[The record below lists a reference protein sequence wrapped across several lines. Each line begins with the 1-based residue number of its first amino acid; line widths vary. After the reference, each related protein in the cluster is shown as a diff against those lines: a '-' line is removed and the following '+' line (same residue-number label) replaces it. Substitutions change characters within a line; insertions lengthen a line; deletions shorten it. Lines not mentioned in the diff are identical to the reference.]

1 MTNDKSREELQQ
13 EVQELRARLEIAE
26 ETLRAICQGEAD
38 ALVVSG
44 SQGEQIFTLRNND
57 SLYRRLIEEVKEG
70 AATLTDDGFIL
81 YCNRSLARL
90 LKRSIKKAIGSDF
103 NEYITPNQKS
113 IFKTLLQQE
122 RGGHS
127 QGEFNLIVND
137 LTTLPIHVDISS
149 VTINDVKIKSLIVT
163 DLTEQKRN
171 EEIIVSEKLA
181 RSIVEQAAEAIVVC
195 DETGQIIRASIAA
208 HQLCGQNLLFQPFDV
223 IFPLQICQSDW
234 QTPPSEKLEATVKEE
249 DNLLDTKQW
258 FFVATVLNGESFQ
271 GVEVLFHQKDGQ
283 QFNLLLNAR
292 LLSHPESSLKGCILT
307 LTDITIRKQAEL
319 ELQLA
324 KADLETRVAERTVQ
338 LQQLNAQL
346 TNWVK
351 ELEQRNHEIVLMGK
365 LSDMLQACLTV
376 EEAYYTLSRLIQS
389 LFPNMSGGVFLI
401 NASKNLVEA
410 VATWGDETLV
420 SQKIFTPRECWGLRR
435 GRIHLFAVDTC
446 SLECK
451 HIIPNAFFTD
461 TLCVPMMA
469 QGKAMGVLHLS
480 SQVQGQL
487 TTAKKQLAVTVAE
500 HIALALANLK
510 LHETIQEQNIRDPLT
525 GLFNRRYLE
534 ESLEREIQRAKRKQ
548 LCLGVM
554 MLDVDYF
561 KRFNDTF
568 SHEAGDM
575 VLRELGRFLKKQV
588 RGSDIAC
595 RYGGEEMTLILPETS
610 LEATIERAEQ
620 IRAGVKHLKLQNRNQ
635 NLGTMTLSV
644 GVACFPEHGLTGESV
659 IHAADEALYRAKK
672 EGRDRVVC
680 SENGE

>member
-1 MTNDKSREELQQ
+1 M
-13 EVQELRARLEIAE
+13 
-26 ETLRAICQGEAD
+26 
-38 ALVVSG
+38 
-44 SQGEQIFTLRNND
+44 NN
-57 SLYRRLIEEVKEG
+57 
-70 AATLTDDGFIL
+70 
-81 YCNRSLARL
+81 
-90 LKRSIKKAIGSDF
+90 
-103 NEYITPNQKS
+103 
-113 IFKTLLQQE
+113 
-122 RGGHS
+122 
-127 QGEFNLIVND
+127 
-137 LTTLPIHVDISS
+137 
-149 VTINDVKIKSLIVT
+149 VKITSLIVT
-163 DLTEQKRN
+163 DLTEKNRN
-171 EEIIVSEKLA
+171 EEIIIAEKLA

-195 DETGQIIRASIAA
+195 DENGQIIRASIAA

-223 IFPLQICQSDW
+223 IFPLQLYQSNW
-234 QTPPSEKLEATVKEE
+234 ETRSSEKLDATKIGTENNWE
-249 DNLLDTKQW
+249 TKKS
-258 FFVATVLNGESFQ
+258 FSVLTVLKGESFQ
-271 GVEVLFHQKDGQ
+271 GVEVFFQQKGGQ

-292 LLSHPESSLKGCILT
+292 LLSNPESSLKGCILT

-319 ELQLA
+319 ELQRA

-338 LQQLNAQL
+338 LQQLNAEL

-351 ELEQRNHEIVLMGK
+351 ELEQRNHEIILMGK

-376 EEAYYTLSRLIQS
+376 DEAYYTLSRLIQS
-389 LFPNMSGGVFLI
+389 LFPNMAGGVFLI

-410 VATWGDETLV
+410 VTTWSDETLV

-435 GRIHLFAVDTC
+435 GRTHLFAVDAC

-451 HIIPNAFFTD
+451 HIIPNALFTD

-480 SQVQGQL
+480 SHVPGQL

-548 LCLGVM
+548 FCLGVM

-588 RGSDIAC
+588 RLSEIAC

-610 LEATIERAEQ
+610 LEVALERAEQ
-620 IRAGVKHLKLQNRNQ
+620 IRKGVKLLKLQNRNQ

-644 GVACFPEHGLTGESV
+644 GVACFPEHGLTAESV

-680 SENGE
+680 SESRE

>member
-1 MTNDKSREELQQ
+1 MTSNKSREELEQ
-13 EVQELRARLEIAE
+13 EVQELRSSLEIAE

-44 SQGEQIFTLRNND
+44 SQGEQIFTLQNND
-57 SLYRRLIEEVKEG
+57 SLYRILIEEMKEG
-70 AATLTDDGFIL
+70 AATLTDEGFIV

-90 LKRSIKKAIGSDF
+90 LKKSVKKVIGSDF
-103 NEYITPNQKS
+103 NHYITHCQKS
-113 IFKTLLQQE
+113 AFQTFLQQQRE
-122 RGGHS
+122 NS
-127 QGEFNLIVND
+127 QGEFDLIND
-137 LTTLPIHVDISS
+137 DLSTIS
-149 VTINDVKIKSLIVT
+149 VRIDMKFLTINNVKIKSIIVT
-163 DLTEQKRN
+163 DLTDKKRFD
-171 EEIIVSEKLA
+171 EIIIAENLA

-208 HQLCGQNLLFQPFDV
+208 HQLCGQNLLFQPFDD
-223 IFPLQICQSDW
+223 IFPLQLCQSEW
-234 QTPPSEKLEATVKEE
+234 QTPRSEELEAKVKEE
-249 DNLLDTKQW
+249 DNIYDIQKR
-258 FFVATVLNGESFQ
+258 FSVATVLNGESFQ
-271 GVEVLFHQKDGQ
+271 GVEVFFQQKDGQ

-292 LLSHPESSLKGCILT
+292 LLSNPESCLKGCILT

-319 ELQLA
+319 ELQRA

-346 TNWVK
+346 TNWVQ

-410 VATWGDETLV
+410 VATWSDETLV
-420 SQKIFTPRECWGLRR
+420 SQRIFTPRECWGLRR
-435 GRIHLFAVDTC
+435 GRTHLFAINTC
-446 SLECK
+446 SVECK
-451 HIIPNAFFTD
+451 HLIPNAFFTD

-480 SQVQGQL
+480 SQEKGQL

-510 LHETIQEQNIRDPLT
+510 LHEKIQEQNIRDPLT

-548 LCLGVM
+548 LCLGIM
-554 MLDVDYF
+554 MLDVDRF
-561 KRFNDTF
+561 KLFNDTYG
-568 SHEAGDM
+568 HEAGDM

-588 RGSDIAC
+588 RGSDVAC

-610 LEATIERAEQ
+610 LEAAIERAEQ
-620 IRAGVKHLKLQNRNQ
+620 IREGVKHLKLQNRNQ
-635 NLGTMTLSV
+635 NLGIMTLSV
-644 GVACFPEHGLTGESV
+644 GVACFPEHGLTAESV

-672 EGRDRVVC
+672 EGRDRVC
-680 SENGE
+680 WPDSRE

>member
-13 EVQELRARLEIAE
+13 EVQELSDRLEIAE

-44 SQGEQIFTLRNND
+44 SQGTQIFTLQSTD
-57 SLYRRLIEEVKEG
+57 SLYLLLIEEMKEG

-81 YCNRSLARL
+81 YCNKSLARL
-90 LKRSIKKAIGSDF
+90 LKRSIKKVIGSDF
-103 NEYITPNQKS
+103 NQYIIPSQKPLLQ
-113 IFKTLLQQE
+113 TLLQQN
-122 RGGHS
+122 RGHY
-127 QGEFNLIVND
+127 QGEFDLIAND
-137 LTTLPIHVDISS
+137 LTTIPVHLCISS
-149 VTINDVKIKSLIVT
+149 LTMNDVKANYLIVT

-171 EEIIVSEKLA
+171 EEIIVAEKLA

-195 DETGQIIRASIAA
+195 DENGQIIRASIAA
-208 HQLCGQNLLFQPFDV
+208 HQLCGHNLLFQPFDV
-223 IFPLQICQSDW
+223 IFPLQLCQSNW
-234 QTPPSEKLEATVKEE
+234 QPKSSGQLEVTVKEE
-249 DNLLDTKQW
+249 NNLATKKL
-258 FFVATVLNGESFQ
+258 FSVATVLNGESFQ
-271 GVEVLFHQKDGQ
+271 GIEVFFQQKDGQ

-292 LLSHPESSLKGCILT
+292 LLSNPESSLKGCILT
-307 LTDITIRKQAEL
+307 LTDITFRKQAEL
-319 ELQLA
+319 ELQRA

-410 VATWGDETLV
+410 VATWGKETLV

-435 GRIHLFAVDTC
+435 GRTHLFAVDAC

-487 TTAKKQLAVTVAE
+487 TTAKKQLAITVAE

-610 LEATIERAEQ
+610 LEVAKERAEQ
-620 IRAGVKHLKLQNRNQ
+620 IREGVKHLKLQNRNQ

-644 GVACFPEHGLTGESV
+644 GVACFPEHGLTAESV

-680 SENGE
+680 SENRE